1 MMEKYN
7 MLGVEMETAG
17 IYGLAAEFG
26 VKALAICSVSDQIIS
41 GERLSTEERQS
52 GFMEMIS
59 LALETAII

>member
-17 IYGLAAEFG
+17 IYGLTAEFG